1 MEYIPTIKILVISH
15 EYPPIGGGGGRV
27 VQDLCKGIASDS
39 YNFYVLTA
47 HWDDLP
53 EFEESGNLTIE
64 RIRSR
69 RTQAYRA
76 DLLTMACFVWK
87 SFWRALRI
95 IKIWHPDIVHAHFAV
110 PGGASAAVA
119 SLLTHTPYMITAH
132 GGDVPGGAPEK
143 TKKWFRFILPFTRF
157 IWKKA
162 EKIITVSQQSRQL
175 AQAHYPVKIEVI
187 PNGIDTTHYLHAS
200 SEIHDPP
207 CIMYMGRFSPEKN
220 AQLVPKILSHLDDLR
235 WKCVMVG
242 YGPQMARVQTLIAEN
257 RLDDRIELPGWVSPQ
272 EVDEV
277 LLKCDILI
285 MPSLHEGMPMVGLQG
300 LASGLA
306 LVMSDVGAC
315 PDMVNLEEN
324 GFLIEAGDEKGYA
337 HALRI
342 LLSDPKKL
350 RQYKKNSV
358 QKAAEF
364 DIQKVI
370 ISYKKVYQSILKGKI

>member
-27 VQDLCKGIASDS
+27 IQDLCEGIASDS
-39 YNFYVLTA
+39 YNFYVLTS

-53 EFEESGNLTIE
+53 EFEETGNLTIE

-95 IKIWHPDIVHAHFAV
+95 IKKWHPDIIHAHFAV

-132 GGDVPGGAPEK
+132 GSDVPGSAPEK
-143 TKKWFRFILPFTRF
+143 TEKWFRFILPFTQF

-162 EKIITVSQQSRQL
+162 ERIITVSQQSRQL
-175 AQAHYPVKIEVI
+175 AQVHYPVKIEVI
-187 PNGIDTTHYLHAS
+187 PNGIDTSRYLHTS
-200 SEIHDPP
+200 LEIHDPP
-207 CIMYMGRFSPEKN
+207 CIMYIGRFSPEKN
-220 AQLVPKILSHLDDLR
+220 AQLVPKILSHLVDLK
-235 WKCVMVG
+235 WKCLIVG
-242 YGPQMARVQTLIAEN
+242 DGPQMAHVQTLIAEN
-257 RLDDRIELPGWVSPQ
+257 QLDDRIELPGWISPH
-272 EVDEV
+272 EVDEA
-277 LLKCDILI
+277 LLKCDILL
-285 MPSLHEGMPMVGLQG
+285 MPSLREGMPMVGLQG

-315 PDMVNLEEN
+315 PDMVNTEKN
-324 GFLIEAGDEKGYA
+324 GFLIEVGNEKGYA

-342 LLSDPKKL
+342 LLSDPNKL
-350 RQYKKNSV
+350 RQFKKNSL

-364 DIQKVI
+364 NIRKVI
-370 ISYKKVYQSILKGKI
+370 ISYKNVYQSILKGKI

>member
-1 MEYIPTIKILVISH
+1 MEYIPTIKTLVISH
-15 EYPPIGGGGGRV
+15 EYPPIGGGGGKV
-27 VQDLCKGIASDS
+27 VQDLCEGIASDS

-53 EFEESGNLTIE
+53 EFEESENLTIE
-64 RIRSR
+64 RIKSCRA
-69 RTQAYRA
+69 QAHRA
-76 DLLTMACFVWK
+76 DLLAMTCFVWK

-95 IKIWHPDIVHAHFAV
+95 IRKWRPDIIHAHFAV
-110 PGGASAAVA
+110 PGGASATVA
-119 SLLTHTPYMITAH
+119 SLLTHTPYMITVH

-143 TKKWFRFILPFTRF
+143 TKKWFRFFFPFTRF

-162 EKIITVSQQSRQL
+162 NKIITVSQQSRQL

-187 PNGIDTTHYLHAS
+187 PNGINTSRYLKTS
-200 SEIHDPP
+200 LEIHDPP
-207 CIMYMGRFSPEKN
+207 CILYMGRFSPEKN
-220 AQLVPKILSHLDDLR
+220 VQLVPKILSYLKDLR

-257 RLDDRIELPGWVSPQ
+257 QLDNRIELPGWISPQ
-272 EVDEV
+272 EVNEA
-277 LLKCDILI
+277 LLKSDILL
-285 MPSLHEGMPMVGLQG
+285 MPSLQESMPMVGLQG

-315 PDMVNLEEN
+315 PDMVSLEKN
-324 GFLIEAGDEKGYA
+324 GFLIEAGNEKEYA

-342 LLSDPKKL
+342 LLSNPKKL
-350 RQYKKNSV
+350 RQYKENSI
-358 QKAAEF
+358 QKAADF

-370 ISYKKVYQSILKGKI
+370 TSYKNVYKSILKGKI

>member
-1 MEYIPTIKILVISH
+1 MENIPTVKILVISH

-27 VQDLCKGIASDS
+27 IQDLCEGIASDS
-39 YNFYVLTA
+39 YNFYMLTA

-53 EFEESGNLTIE
+53 EFEESKNLTIE

-76 DLLTMACFVWK
+76 DLLAMACFVWK

-95 IKIWHPDIVHAHFAV
+95 IRKWHPDIIHAHFAV

-119 SLLTHTPYMITAH
+119 SLLTCTPYMITVH
-132 GGDVPGGAPEK
+132 GGDVPGGAPDK
-143 TKKWFRFILPFTRF
+143 TKKWFSFIFPFTQF

-162 EKIITVSQQSRQL
+162 KKVITVSQQSRQL
-175 AQAHYPVKIEVI
+175 AQTHYPVKIEVI
-187 PNGIDTTHYLHAS
+187 PNGIDTTRYLHTS
-200 SEIHDPP
+200 LETHNPP
-207 CIMYMGRFSPEKN
+207 CIMYIGRFSPEKN
-220 AQLVPKILSHLDDLR
+220 AQLVPKILSHLDDLK

-242 YGPQMARVQTLIAEN
+242 DGPQMARVKTFIAEN
-257 RLDDRIELPGWVSPQ
+257 QLDDRIELPGWISPQ
-272 EVDEV
+272 EVDQA
-277 LLKCDILI
+277 LLKSDILL

-315 PDMVNLEEN
+315 PDMVNLEKN

-337 HALRI
+337 HALRT

-350 RQYKKNSV
+350 RQYKKNSI
-358 QKAAEF
+358 QKVADF

-370 ISYKKVYQSILKGKI
+370 SSYKNVYQSILKGKI

>member
-27 VQDLCKGIASDS
+27 IQDLCEGIASDS
-39 YNFYVLTA
+39 YKFYILTA
-47 HWDDLP
+47 HWGDLP
-53 EFEESGNLTIE
+53 ELKKSGNLTIE
-64 RIRSR
+64 RIRSC

-95 IKIWHPDIVHAHFAV
+95 IRKWHPEIIHAHFAV
-110 PGGASAAVA
+110 PGGASAAA
-119 SLLTHTPYMITAH
+119 AALLTHTPYLITVH
-132 GGDVPGGAPEK
+132 GSDVPGSAPEK
-143 TKKWFRFILPFTRF
+143 TGKWFRFFLPFTRF

-162 EKIITVSQQSRQL
+162 KKIITVSQQSRQL
-175 AQAHYPVKIEVI
+175 ALTHYPVKIEII
-187 PNGIDTTHYLHAS
+187 PNGIDTTRYLHTS
-200 SEIHDPP
+200 LDIHDPP
-207 CIMYMGRFSPEKN
+207 CIMYVGRFSPEKN
-220 AQLVPKILSHLDDLR
+220 PQLIPKILSHLNDLK

-242 YGPQMARVQTLIAEN
+242 DGPQMALVQTLIAEN
-257 RLDDRIELPGWVSPQ
+257 QLDNRIELPGWISPQ
-272 EVDEV
+272 EVDEA
-277 LLKCDILI
+277 LLKCDILL
-285 MPSLHEGMPMVGLQG
+285 MPSLREGMPMVGLQC

-315 PDMVNLEEN
+315 PDMVTLGKN

-337 HALRI
+337 HALYT

-350 RQYKKNSV
+350 LQYKKYSI
-358 QKAAEF
+358 QKAEEF

-370 ISYKKVYQSILKGKI
+370 NSYKDVYQSILKGKF

>member
-1 MEYIPTIKILVISH
+1 MEYLPTIKILVISH

-27 VQDLCKGIASDS
+27 IQDLCEGIASDS

-76 DLLTMACFVWK
+76 NLLTMACFVWK
-87 SFWRALRI
+87 SFWRALWI
-95 IKIWHPDIVHAHFAV
+95 IRKWHPDIIHAHFAV

-119 SLLTHTPYMITAH
+119 SILTHTPYMITAH
-132 GGDVPGGAPEK
+132 GSDVPGSAPEK
-143 TKKWFRFILPFTRF
+143 TGKWFRFILPFTQF

-175 AQAHYPVKIEVI
+175 AQVHYPVKIEVI
-187 PNGIDTTHYLHAS
+187 PNGIDTARYLHTS
-200 SEIHDPP
+200 LEIHDPP
-207 CIMYMGRFSPEKN
+207 CIMYIGRFSPEKN
-220 AQLVPKILSHLDDLR
+220 AQLVPKILSHLVDLK
-235 WKCVMVG
+235 WKCLIVG
-242 YGPQMARVQTLIAEN
+242 DGPQMAHVQTLIAEN
-257 RLDDRIELPGWVSPQ
+257 QLDDRIELPGWISPH
-272 EVDEV
+272 EVDEA
-277 LLKCDILI
+277 LLKCDILL
-285 MPSLHEGMPMVGLQG
+285 MPSLREGMPMVGLQG

-315 PDMVNLEEN
+315 PDMVNTEKN
-324 GFLIEAGDEKGYA
+324 GFLIEVGNEKGYA
-337 HALRI
+337 HALRT

-358 QKAAEF
+358 KKAAEF
-364 DIQKVI
+364 NIQKVI
-370 ISYKKVYQSILKGKI
+370 ISYKNVYQSILKGKF

>member
-1 MEYIPTIKILVISH
+1 MIKILVISH

-27 VQDLCKGIASDS
+27 IQDLCEGIASDS

-53 EFEESGNLTIE
+53 EFDELENLTIE

-76 DLLTMACFVWK
+76 DLLAMACFVWK

-95 IKIWHPDIVHAHFAV
+95 IKNWQPDIIHAHFAV
-110 PGGASAAVA
+110 PGGASAAAA
-119 SLLTHTPYMITAH
+119 SLLTNTPYMITAH
-132 GGDVPGGAPEK
+132 GGDVPGGTPEK

-162 EKIITVSQQSRQL
+162 KKIITVSQQSRRL
-175 AQAHYPVKIEVI
+175 AQTHYPVKIEVI
-187 PNGIDTTHYLHAS
+187 PNGIDTTRYFHTSL
-200 SEIHDPP
+200 EIHDPP
-207 CIMYMGRFSPEKN
+207 CIIYIGRFSPEKN
-220 AQLVPKILSHLDDLR
+220 AQLVPKILSHLYDLR

-242 YGPQMARVQTLIAEN
+242 DGPQMARVQTLIAEN
-257 RLDDRIELPGWVSPQ
+257 QLSDRIELPGWISPQ
-272 EVDEV
+272 EVDEA
-277 LLKCDILI
+277 LLKCDILL

-306 LVMSDVGAC
+306 LVMSDMGAC
-315 PDMVNLEEN
+315 PDMVNLEKN

-337 HALRI
+337 HALRT
-342 LLSDPKKL
+342 LLSNPKKL
-350 RQYKKNSV
+350 LQYKKSSL
-358 QKAAEF
+358 QKAGEF
-364 DIQKVI
+364 DIKKVI
-370 ISYKKVYQSILKGKI
+370 NSYKNAYQSILKGKF

>member
-1 MEYIPTIKILVISH
+1 MEYSPTIKILVISH

-27 VQDLCKGIASDS
+27 IQDLCEGIASDS
-39 YNFYVLTA
+39 YNFYVLTS

-53 EFEESGNLTIE
+53 EFEETGNLTIE

-95 IKIWHPDIVHAHFAV
+95 IRKWHPDITHAHFAV

-119 SLLTHTPYMITAH
+119 SILTHTPYMITAH
-132 GGDVPGGAPEK
+132 GSDVPGSAPEK
-143 TKKWFRFILPFTRF
+143 TEKWFRFILPFTQF

-162 EKIITVSQQSRQL
+162 ERIITVSQQSRQL
-175 AQAHYPVKIEVI
+175 AQVHYPVKIEVI
-187 PNGIDTTHYLHAS
+187 PNGIDTSRYLHTS
-200 SEIHDPP
+200 IEVHDPP
-207 CIMYMGRFSPEKN
+207 CIMYIGRFSPEKN
-220 AQLVPKILSHLDDLR
+220 AQLVPKILSHLVDLK
-235 WKCVMVG
+235 WKCLIVG
-242 YGPQMARVQTLIAEN
+242 DGPQMAHVQTLIAEN
-257 RLDDRIELPGWVSPQ
+257 QLDDRIELPGWISPH
-272 EVDEV
+272 EVDEA
-277 LLKCDILI
+277 LLKCDILL
-285 MPSLHEGMPMVGLQG
+285 MPSLREGMPMVGLQG

-315 PDMVNLEEN
+315 PDMVNTEIN
-324 GFLIEAGDEKGYA
+324 GFLIEVGNEKGYA

-342 LLSDPKKL
+342 LLSDPNKL
-350 RQYKKNSV
+350 RQFKKNSL

-364 DIQKVI
+364 NIRKVI
-370 ISYKKVYQSILKGKI
+370 ISYKNVYQSILKGKI

>member
-1 MEYIPTIKILVISH
+1 MKNIPTIKILVISH
-15 EYPPIGGGGGRV
+15 EYPPIGGGGGKV
-27 VQDLCKGIASDS
+27 IQDLCEGIASDS

-87 SFWRALRI
+87 SFWGALRI
-95 IKIWHPDIVHAHFAV
+95 IRKWHPDIVHAHFAV

-119 SLLTHTPYMITAH
+119 SILTNTPYMITVH
-132 GGDVPGGAPEK
+132 GSDVPGSAPEK
-143 TKKWFRFILPFTRF
+143 TEKWFRFIFPFTRF

-175 AQAHYPVKIEVI
+175 AQTHYPVKIEVI
-187 PNGIDTTHYLHAS
+187 PNGIDTTRYLHTS
-200 SEIHDPP
+200 LDIHDPP
-207 CIMYMGRFSPEKN
+207 CIMYIGRFSPEKN
-220 AQLVPKILSHLDDLR
+220 ARVVPKILSHLGDLR

-242 YGPQMARVQTLIAEN
+242 DGPQMAHVQTLIAEN
-257 RLDDRIELPGWVSPQ
+257 QLDDRIELPGWISPQ
-272 EVDEV
+272 KVDET
-277 LLKCDILI
+277 LLKCDILL
-285 MPSLHEGMPMVGLQG
+285 MPSLREGMPMVGLQG

-315 PDMVNLEEN
+315 PDMVDLEKN
-324 GFLIEAGDEKGYA
+324 GFLIKARDEKGYA
-337 HALRI
+337 LALRT
-342 LLSDPKKL
+342 LLSNPKKL
-350 RQYKKNSV
+350 LQYKKSSAQKSV
-358 QKAAEF
+358 DF
-364 DIQKVI
+364 DIRKII
-370 ISYKKVYQSILKGKI
+370 ISYKNVYQSILKGKI

>member
-27 VQDLCKGIASDS
+27 VQNLCKGIASDNF
-39 YNFYVLTA
+39 NFYVLTA

-53 EFEESGNLTIE
+53 EFEESENLTIE

-87 SFWRALRI
+87 SFWLALRI
-95 IKIWHPDIVHAHFAV
+95 IKRWHPDIVHAHFAV
-110 PGGASAAVA
+110 PGGASAAVV

-175 AQAHYPVKIEVI
+175 AQAHYPVNIEVI
-187 PNGIDTTHYLHAS
+187 PNGIDTTRYLHAS

-207 CIMYMGRFSPEKN
+207 CIIYMGRFSPEKN

-257 RLDDRIELPGWVSPQ
+257 RLNDRIELPGWVSPQ

-277 LLKCDILI
+277 LLKCDILL

-350 RQYKKNSV
+350 QQYKKNSV

-370 ISYKKVYQSILKGKI
+370 ISYKKIYRSILKGKI